1 MIMPIERWLV
11 ACVLTVTA
19 GIVLGLLVWAG
30 GVIYRDGR
38 QQIEQ
43 RAEASLAVFLV
54 FLPMWQFYYG
64 VALLALVVA
73 LFIFTLTYDWR
84 WVVVSIM
91 LTLGAL
97 PILRSVLQNK
107 RTERIEQ
114 QLPEALRLLA
124 NSLQAGMSL
133 APALALTAQQIQP
146 PLATELS
153 VIVQRQRTGESLEA
167 AFSDLQHRASSSIV
181 QFFSFIIIMSV
192 KHGGQQA
199 DVLTRMASAIQQQH
213 YAQQRI
219 LSLSA
224 QARMQGRVMFFL
236 PIGLFLSLKMVHQ
249 GTTEILLTTGAGQ
262 ILLLICVCL
271 MGAGFFLTR
280 RILGQFHVDD

>member
-1 MIMPIERWLV
+1 MIMAIEGWLV

-19 GIVLGLLVWAG
+19 AIILGVLVWAG
-30 GVIYRDGR
+30 FVIYRDGR
-38 QQIEQ
+38 PQIEQ

-54 FLPMWQFYYG
+54 FLPMWQFWYG
-64 VALLALVVA
+64 VALLALLVA
-73 LFIFTLTYDWR
+73 LFVFAVTHDWR
-84 WVVVSIM
+84 WVVVSLIV
-91 LTLGAL
+91 TLGAL
-97 PILRSVLQNK
+97 PMLRSVLHK
-107 RTERIEQ
+107 RRTERIER

-133 APALALTAQQIQP
+133 ASALALTAQQIQP

-153 VIVQRQRTGESLEA
+153 VIVQRQRTGESLEL
-167 AFSDLQHRASSSIV
+167 AFADLQRRANSSIV
-181 QFFSFIIIMSV
+181 QFFGFIILMSV

-199 DVLTRMASAIQQQH
+199 DVLSRMAVAIQQQH
-213 YAQQRI
+213 YAQQRV

-236 PIGLFLSLKMVHQ
+236 PIGLFLALKVVHQ
-249 GTTEILLTTGAGQ
+249 DTTEILLTTGAGQ
-262 ILLLICVCL
+262 ILLLICACL

-280 RILGQFHVDD
+280 RILGQFHVND

>member
-1 MIMPIERWLV
+1 MPIERWLV

>member
-64 VALLALVVA
+64 VALLAFVVA

>member
-1 MIMPIERWLV
+1 MPIERWLV

-64 VALLALVVA
+64 VALLAFVVA